1 MKYNI
6 IITAVLLALGVAM
19 FNAVN
24 ITADN
29 ISKNKAGLNRL
40 NKSFLSLS
48 EEFESVNKNA
58 DLIQSTRESYRNS
71 LIDLSDRLDA
81 MDETNSEIYRI
92 LNDLDERLNKPPVAT
107 VVIEKYLGDYIE
119 PEPEPTEE
127 LGVNA
132 GLGVLTGTHVTG
144 QPEIV
149 PEDIVCPKVTSP
161 KPYGSYIDNITIKR
175 TLKFTV
181 IYDLFQGNVTDVRYD
196 GFIPNKVK
204 QATFNYVM
212 DLEFDNPVTITGC
225 TLPFTINI

>member
-1 MKYNI
+1 MKFKI
-6 IITAVLLALGVAM
+6 IFGMVMVACMVSIYSIVTTTAGGITE
-19 FNAVN
+19 
-24 ITADN
+24 
-29 ISKNKAGLNRL
+29 NKAGLTRL

-48 EEFESVNKNA
+48 EEFESVGRTA
-58 DLIQSTRESYRNS
+58 DLIESTRESYRNS
-71 LIDLSDRLDA
+71 LVELSDRLDA

-107 VVIEKYLGDYIE
+107 VVIEKYIE
-119 PEPEPTEE
+119 PEPEPEPD

-132 GLGVLTGTHVTG
+132 GFGVLTGTQVTG

-149 PEDIVCPKVTSP
+149 PEPIVCPKVSSP
-161 KPYGSYIDNITIKR
+161 RPYGYYIDNITIKR

-181 IYDLFQGNVTDVRYD
+181 IFDLFEGNVTDVRYD
-196 GFIPNKVK
+196 GKLPNKVK

-212 DLEFDNPVTITGC
+212 DLEFDNPVTMTGC

>member
-6 IITAVLLALGVAM
+6 IITAVFLALGVAM

-107 VVIEKYLGDYIE
+107 VVIEKYIE
-119 PEPEPTEE
+119 PEPEPD

-132 GLGVLTGTHVTG
+132 GFGVLTGTHVTG
-144 QPEIV
+144 EPEIV
-149 PEDIVCPKVTSP
+149 PELISCPKVISP
-161 KPYGSYIDNITIKR
+161 RPYGDYIENITIKR
-175 TLKFTV
+175 SLKFTV
-181 IYDLFQGNVTDVRYD
+181 IYDLFEGNITDVRYD
-196 GFIPNKVK
+196 GKIPNKVR

-212 DLEFDNPVTITGC
+212 DLEFDNPVTMTGC

>member
-6 IITAVLLALGVAM
+6 IITAVLLALGVAT

-29 ISKNKAGLNRL
+29 ISENKAGLNRL

-48 EEFESVNKNA
+48 EEFESINRNSELVE
-58 DLIQSTRESYRNS
+58 QVTMSYRNS
-71 LIDLSDRLDA
+71 LINLSDRVDKLEVTAYDIH
-81 MDETNSEIYRI
+81 SI
-92 LNDLDERLNKPPVAT
+92 LKDLDERLNKPPVAT
-107 VVIEKYLGDYIE
+107 VVIEKYIE
-119 PEPEPTEE
+119 PEPVED

-149 PEDIVCPKVTSP
+149 PEPIVCPKVSSP
-161 KPYGSYIDNITIKR
+161 RPYGYYIDNITIKR

-181 IYDLFQGNVTDVRYD
+181 IFDLFEGNVTDVRYD
-196 GFIPNKVK
+196 GKIPNKVK

-212 DLEFDNPVTITGC
+212 DLEFDNPVTMTGC

>member
-6 IITAVLLALGVAM
+6 IITAVFLALGVAM

-29 ISKNKAGLNRL
+29 ISENKAGLNRL

-48 EEFESVNKNA
+48 EEFENVNKNA
-58 DLIQSTRESYRNS
+58 DLIQATRESYRNS
-71 LIDLSDRLDA
+71 LVELSDRVSI
-81 MDETNSEIYRI
+81 MEETNSEIYRI

-107 VVIEKYLGDYIE
+107 VVIEKYIE
-119 PEPEPTEE
+119 PEPEPD

-132 GLGVLTGTHVTG
+132 GFGVLTGTQALG
-144 QPEIV
+144 QPEIT
-149 PEDIVCPKVTSP
+149 PELIVCPKVISP
-161 KPYGSYIDNITIKR
+161 RPYGDYIENITIKR
-175 TLKFTV
+175 SLKFTV
-181 IYDLFQGNVTDVRYD
+181 IYDLFEGNITDVRYD
-196 GFIPNKVK
+196 GKIPNKVR

-212 DLEFDNPVTITGC
+212 DLEFDNPVTMTGC